1 MLKNVLLLILSFF
14 ILIFNVVSA
23 SANNDFDGRYNSKF
37 QFRMGAASVCPQTL
51 PIEIELQIT
60 NNKIV
65 GTMFNNGGGNTHQ
78 FCRLYHNGSIR
89 GTIKKDGFISLKVK
103 QNDPHSME
111 FSSYKIMGKLD
122 DKLTLLS
129 RNSRYHPPHRF
140 SLIKRGSSKKANKV
154 QTNDLNSNRLNKNEI
169 ICSERVGF
177 IKYLDEYLPN
187 SIKLTKDFI
196 YSSNGKNIDSKHN
209 WKVLG
214 SNSGSYDRGMLELNG
229 WSVYKYNLGRERDKD
244 DTRARRL
251 IATIQSPDST
261 DNPKNIIYSKCVT
274 AADNSQNIKNDSNLS
289 NSNLKKLCGLFT
301 PGLELNTKTYK
312 SLQKNLKT
320 LGYYKGG
327 IDGLFG
333 KGSCKA
339 LNSYRSATMVL
350 ATPYFSKSLFDRL
363 QRNANAEIKLADKKI
378 YINED
383 ASVCDKATILQNGIR
398 RWNLDNPK
406 AIKQVKSRGLDCN
419 ITVSNTPF
427 TQKEAKYFLLQLT
440 DFVSKNPSKFDLSFS
455 SEFNKVRGITNGE
468 WNVSLSR
475 EFEFFRIYVSKFEGF
490 LKYLEDIRLAEKA
503 TEKKRIEQLRAS
515 ISQSMAI
522 LKEWAQKNVL
532 DEKSA
537 QIAALESQI
546 GMKGNQSINSLE
558 QLLDDAQR
566 LLAASGINDSTDG
579 DASQLVSTA
588 CLKTDITQCSDN
600 LICEKATIISDGIRR
615 WNFEQP
621 KLIQQVKSRGLDC
634 KITIDT
640 SPFNQ
645 QEAKYF
651 LSQLMT
657 FVSENPSEFGLN
669 FATEF
674 NKVRDIIS
682 GKWNS
687 NLSKTFEL
695 FRGYTSEFP
704 LFQKYLED
712 MRLAEVE
719 AKQVRLEQLRETAVQ
734 DMIVLR
740 EWAQKNV
747 LDEKA
752 AQIASLDAKF
762 GDKNIQTING
772 LEQLIAETKRLFSAT
787 GIKDTVAQNQTNEIV
802 NSLYDPSSIYL
813 FANISGDATNLYK
826 NLDGEFSFEQAEGT
840 YCASNKLD
848 AFDYYVLQ
856 GKIFTTFN
864 DLSKLTSRCSASA
877 DVFVVKGNEITSD
890 TVFNV
895 INLGKLQQVLE
906 VPKSERD
913 TAFDQLNFLKETI
926 KKDVIAGDRVGYG
939 LLKTDSKD
947 SSICAVIDGSE
958 QGHVDQL
965 QQSASLLKALSYPWN
980 GFNKITNNAEEAFKS
995 LQRGQCSSVYGSALT
1010 LGRLYLAGES
1020 AGINMEFMPVWM
1032 SKSAVE
1038 ASQKSYD
1045 ATLADSANANAKLEQ
1060 SIKDKEKLDEQA
1072 QQSKAELASVRQLD
1086 LREKN
1091 GLRFMVLRDELQA
1104 QVFSAVKFAFENPAD
1119 EAGYIKKYLSQSFV
1133 DQSTRYSPFDGIIS
1147 DIQKL
1152 AAERWEIT
1160 EQRIEQAD
1168 YGKAKFN
1175 GRELDAIEVELRIAS
1190 KNRLV
1195 GKYSE
1200 YCQRIQVIKDD
1211 DFEMWRNF
1219 EIGNCDVT
1227 SATRKWKNASSFES
1241 LWIVEAK

>member
-1 MLKNVLLLILSFF
+1 MLKNVLISILSFF

-23 SANNDFDGRYNSKF
+23 SANNEFDGRYNSKF

-51 PIEIELQIT
+51 PIEIELQIK
-60 NNKIV
+60 NGKIE
-65 GTMFNNGGGNTHQ
+65 GTMFNNGGGNRDL
-78 FCRLYHNGSIR
+78 FCKLYHNGRIR

-111 FSSYKIMGKLD
+111 FSSFKIMGNLN

-129 RNSRYHPPHRF
+129 RNSRYHPPHKF
-140 SLIKRGSSKKANKV
+140 SLKKRGSSKKVTESGIVCTDMRSNGNDHRFGHNNYKKFFAPTLKITNKFIY
-154 QTNDLNSNRLNKNEI
+154 LSKNSITDKEITWDNKIKNSLKSYEEAMASISFPIGPVTVKYNYKKRNSSLLATIDVAGLPAGAAPVIYGNCTEITSPNLAENKN
-169 ICSERVGF
+169 
-177 IKYLDEYLPN
+177 N
-187 SIKLTKDFI
+187 SFSNK
-196 YSSNGKNIDSKHN
+196 SS
-209 WKVLG
+209 
-214 SNSGSYDRGMLELNG
+214 
-229 WSVYKYNLGRERDKD
+229 
-244 DTRARRL
+244 
-251 IATIQSPDST
+251 
-261 DNPKNIIYSKCVT
+261 
-274 AADNSQNIKNDSNLS
+274 
-289 NSNLKKLCGLFT
+289 KLCNLHT

-320 LGYYKGG
+320 LGYYNGG

-339 LNSYRSATMVL
+339 LNSYRSATMKL
-350 ATPYFSKSLFDRL
+350 ASSYFSKSLFDQL
-363 QRNANAEIKLADKKI
+363 QRNADAEIKLADKKSRI
-378 YINED
+378 KED

-406 AIKQVKSRGLDCN
+406 AIKQVKSRGLDCK
-419 ITVSNTPF
+419 ITVGNTPF
-427 TQKEAKYFLLQLT
+427 TQKEAKYFLHQLT
-440 DFVSKNPSKFDLSFS
+440 DYVSKNPSKFDLSFS
-455 SEFNKVRGITNGE
+455 SEFNKVRRIANGE

-475 EFEFFRIYVSKFEGF
+475 EFEYFRIYVSKFESF

-503 TEKKRIEQLRAS
+503 AEKKQIEQLRAS

-522 LKEWAQKNVL
+522 LKEWAQKNIL

-537 QIAALESQI
+537 QIVALESQI

-566 LLAASGINDSTDG
+566 LLAATGINDSTDG
-579 DASQLVSTA
+579 DASELVSTA
-588 CLKTDITQCSDN
+588 CIKTDITQCSDN
-600 LICEKATIISDGIRR
+600 LMCEKATIISDGIRR
-615 WNFEQP
+615 WNFDQP
-621 KLIQQVKSRGLDC
+621 KFIQQVKSRGLDC

-651 LSQLMT
+651 LSQLMA

-674 NKVRDIIS
+674 NKVRDITS

-704 LFQKYLED
+704 LFQKYIED
-712 MRLAEVE
+712 IRLAEAE
-719 AKQVRLEQLRETAVQ
+719 EKQIRLEQLRETAVQ

-813 FANISGDATNLYK
+813 FANVSGDATKLYK
-826 NLDGEFSFEQAEGT
+826 NLDGEFSFEQSEGT

-864 DLSKLTSRCSASA
+864 DLSKLTSSCSASV

-895 INLGKLQQVLE
+895 IKLDKLQQVLE
-906 VPKSERD
+906 VPKLERD
-913 TAFDQLNFLKETI
+913 TAFNQLNFLKDTI
-926 KKDVIAGDRVGYG
+926 KKDVIAGDRIGYG

-980 GFNKITNNAEEAFKS
+980 GFNKITNSAEEAFKS

-1010 LGRLYLAGES
+1010 LGRLYLAGET
-1020 AGINMEFMPVWM
+1020 AGINMEFMPVWV
-1032 SKSAVE
+1032 SKSEVE

-1045 ATLADSANANAKLEQ
+1045 ATLADSVNAKAKLEQ
-1060 SIKDKEKLDEQA
+1060 SIKDKEKLDKQA

-1119 EAGYIKKYLSQSFV
+1119 EAGYIKEYLSQSFV
-1133 DQSTRYSPFDGIIS
+1133 DQSTRYSPYDGIIS

-1160 EQRIEQAD
+1160 EQRIEQVD

-1200 YCQRIQVIKDD
+1200 YCQRIHVIKDD

-1227 SATRKWKNASSFES
+1227 SATRKWKDASSFES

>member
-1 MLKNVLLLILSFF
+1 MFLASSINLANAKTWSNCKLIDRDVLRYKPTNWGNTGQANNNFKSWFPNSFNF
-14 ILIFNVVSA
+14 TDKDVNFFGKKVKYY
-23 SANNDFDGRYNSKF
+23 SANRGKYAAVLTISTNGTPARIYIDTSNTLKF
-37 QFRMGAASVCPQTL
+37 KLSWSGNYSGATGWINIAC
-51 PIEIELQIT
+51 
-60 NNKIV
+60 N
-65 GTMFNNGGGNTHQ
+65 
-78 FCRLYHNGSIR
+78 
-89 GTIKKDGFISLKVK
+89 
-103 QNDPHSME
+103 
-111 FSSYKIMGKLD
+111 
-122 DKLTLLS
+122 
-129 RNSRYHPPHRF
+129 
-140 SLIKRGSSKKANKV
+140 
-154 QTNDLNSNRLNKNEI
+154 
-169 ICSERVGF
+169 ERV
-177 IKYLDEYLPN
+177 KP
-187 SIKLTKDFI
+187 TKE
-196 YSSNGKNIDSKHN
+196 
-209 WKVLG
+209 V
-214 SNSGSYDRGMLELNG
+214 
-229 WSVYKYNLGRERDKD
+229 
-244 DTRARRL
+244 
-251 IATIQSPDST
+251 
-261 DNPKNIIYSKCVT
+261 KNIIDYSNKKEFGLLGTWNGKLKCSNKVYDFSAFVEGKKAQINTAGVNYKGELRFNNDKTTAKFFGAGDNGKAVT
-274 AADNSQNIKNDSNLS
+274 EVISISNDFKVIKGKMSSGCSFNAESQRVKVYGKNNKYQKTARNKKILCDNEVSDVAL
-289 NSNLKKLCGLFT
+289 NSTVF
-301 PGLELNTKTYK
+301 KTMQR
-312 SLQKNLKT
+312 SLKT
-320 LGYYKGG
+320 LGYYKSE
-327 IDGLFG
+327 IDGKFG

-339 LNSYRSATMVL
+339 LRAYLVKETKGSYKSFTLSKFNQLNDDANRVIRLAKKDNS
-350 ATPYFSKSLFDRL
+350 
-363 QRNANAEIKLADKKI
+363 KK
-378 YINED
+378 ED
-383 ASVCDKATILQNGIR
+383 ALVCDKATILQNGIR
-398 RWNLDNPK
+398 RWNLEQPK
-406 AIKQVKSRGLDCN
+406 FINLVKSRGLDCK
-419 ITVSNTPF
+419 ITVDNTPF

-440 DFVSKNPSKFDLSFS
+440 DFVSNNSSKFDLNFS
-455 SEFNKVRGITNGE
+455 SEFNKVRNIITGE
-468 WNVSLSR
+468 WNVPLSK
-475 EFEFFRIYVSKFEGF
+475 EFELFRVYVSKFEDF
-490 LKYLEDIRLAEKA
+490 QKYLEDIRLAEKGA
-503 TEKKRIEQLRAS
+503 EKKRIEQIRES
-515 ISQSMAI
+515 ISQNMAI
-522 LKEWAQKNVL
+522 LKEWAQKNIL

-537 QIAALESQI
+537 QIATLESQI

-566 LLAASGINDSTDG
+566 LLAATGINDSTDG
-579 DASQLVSTA
+579 NTSELASTA
-588 CLKTDITQCSDN
+588 CIKTDLTQCSDN
-600 LICEKATIISDGIRR
+600 LICETATIISDGIRR
-615 WNFEQP
+615 WNFDQP
-621 KLIQQVKSRGLDC
+621 KFIQQVKSRGLDC

-651 LSQLMT
+651 LSQLKT
-657 FVSENPSEFGLN
+657 FVSENPSEFGLS
-669 FATEF
+669 FAAEF
-674 NKVRDIIS
+674 NKVRGITS

-695 FRGYTSEFP
+695 FRSYTSEFP

-712 MRLAEVE
+712 IRLAEVE
-719 AKQVRLEQLRETAVQ
+719 AKQVRLEKLRETAVQ

-752 AQIASLDAKF
+752 AQIALLDAQF

-787 GIKDTVAQNQTNEIV
+787 GIKDTVAQKQMNEIV
-802 NSLYDPSSIYL
+802 SSLYNPSSIYL
-813 FANISGDATNLYK
+813 FANVSGDAANIYK

-895 INLGKLQQVLE
+895 IKLDKLQQVLE

-913 TAFDQLNFLKETI
+913 AAFNQLNFLKETI

-939 LLKTDSKD
+939 LIKTDTKD
-947 SSICAVIDGSE
+947 TSICAVIDGSE
-958 QGHVDQL
+958 QGHVNQL
-965 QQSASLLKALSYPWN
+965 EQSASLLKSLSYPWN

-1020 AGINMEFMPVWM
+1020 AGINMEFMPVWV

-1045 ATLADSANANAKLEQ
+1045 ATLADSANANAKLAQ

-1072 QQSKAELASVRQLD
+1072 KQSKAELASVRQLD

-1133 DQSTRYSPFDGIIS
+1133 DQSTRYSSFDGIIS

-1160 EQRIEQAD
+1160 EQRIEQVD

-1200 YCQRIQVIKDD
+1200 YCQRIHVIKDD

-1219 EIGNCDVT
+1219 EIVNCEVT

>member
-1 MLKNVLLLILSFF
+1 MRNIRKLFVLFF
-14 ILIFNVVSA
+14 IIFA
-23 SANNDFDGRYNSKF
+23 S
-37 QFRMGAASVCPQTL
+37 
-51 PIEIELQIT
+51 
-60 NNKIV
+60 
-65 GTMFNNGGGNTHQ
+65 
-78 FCRLYHNGSIR
+78 
-89 GTIKKDGFISLKVK
+89 
-103 QNDPHSME
+103 
-111 FSSYKIMGKLD
+111 
-122 DKLTLLS
+122 
-129 RNSRYHPPHRF
+129 
-140 SLIKRGSSKKANKV
+140 
-154 QTNDLNSNRLNKNEI
+154 NSNVMFAKDIESGI
-169 ICSERVGF
+169 ICSDMR
-177 IKYLDEYLPN
+177 
-187 SIKLTKDFI
+187 
-196 YSSNGKNIDSKHN
+196 SNGNDSRFGQNNYKKFFAPTIKITNEYIYLSKNNVKDKNIVWHDKIKNSLRSIEEAMAVRFFSVGPVTVKYMYKKRN
-209 WKVLG
+209 SSLLATIDIAGSNAGAAPVIYRNCTQNSSPNVAKKKTVTTNEQSIDIETCFQDITNCTNFPKTVNNEKVLCNNKTVG
-214 SNSGSYDRGMLELNG
+214 VELN
-229 WSVYKYNLGRERDKD
+229 
-244 DTRARRL
+244 
-251 IATIQSPDST
+251 
-261 DNPKNIIYSKCVT
+261 SKT
-274 AADNSQNIKNDSNLS
+274 
-289 NSNLKKLCGLFT
+289 F
-301 PGLELNTKTYK
+301 KTM
-312 SLQKNLKT
+312 QRNLKT
-320 LGYYKGG
+320 LGYYKSE
-327 IDGLFG
+327 IDGMFG

-339 LNSYRSATMVL
+339 LREYLIENTNGSYKSFSLSKFNKLHDDAKRVTQLEKKANTKEDDVL
-350 ATPYFSKSLFDRL
+350 
-363 QRNANAEIKLADKKI
+363 
-378 YINED
+378 
-383 ASVCDKATILQNGIR
+383 VCEKATILQNGLR
-398 RWNLDNPK
+398 RWNLDNTR
-406 AIKQVKSRGLDCN
+406 AIKL
-419 ITVSNTPF
+419 
-427 TQKEAKYFLLQLT
+427 
-440 DFVSKNPSKFDLSFS
+440 
-455 SEFNKVRGITNGE
+455 
-468 WNVSLSR
+468 
-475 EFEFFRIYVSKFEGF
+475 
-490 LKYLEDIRLAEKA
+490 
-503 TEKKRIEQLRAS
+503 
-515 ISQSMAI
+515 
-522 LKEWAQKNVL
+522 
-532 DEKSA
+532 
-537 QIAALESQI
+537 
-546 GMKGNQSINSLE
+546 
-558 QLLDDAQR
+558 
-566 LLAASGINDSTDG
+566 
-579 DASQLVSTA
+579 
-588 CLKTDITQCSDN
+588 
-600 LICEKATIISDGIRR
+600 
-615 WNFEQP
+615 
-621 KLIQQVKSRGLDC
+621 VKSRGLDC
-634 KITIDT
+634 KITIDNT
-640 SPFNQ
+640 PFNQ

-651 LSQLMT
+651 LSHLMT
-657 FVSENPSEFGLN
+657 FVSKNSSEFDLN

-674 NKVRDIIS
+674 NKVRNITS

-695 FRGYTSEFP
+695 FRSYTSEFP
-704 LFQKYLED
+704 IFQKYLED
-712 MRLAEVE
+712 IRLAEVE
-719 AKQVRLEQLRETAVQ
+719 AKKIRLEQLRETAVQ

-762 GDKNIQTING
+762 GDKDIQTING

-787 GIKDTVAQNQTNEIV
+787 GIEDTVAQKQTNEIV
-802 NSLYDPSSIYL
+802 NSLYNPSSIYL
-813 FANISGDATNLYK
+813 FANVSGDASNIYK

-864 DLSKLTSRCSASA
+864 GLSKLTSRCSAST
-877 DVFVVKGNEITSD
+877 DVFVVKGNEVTSD
-890 TVFNV
+890 IVFSV
-895 INLGKLQQVLE
+895 INLDELQQVLE

-913 TAFDQLNFLKETI
+913 TAFNQLNFLKETI

-965 QQSASLLKALSYPWN
+965 EQSASLLKALSYPWN

-1010 LGRLYLAGES
+1010 LGRLYLAGET
-1020 AGINMEFMPVWM
+1020 AGINMEFMPIWV

-1045 ATLADSANANAKLEQ
+1045 ATLADSANANAELEQ
-1060 SIKDKEKLDEQA
+1060 SIKDKEKLDKQA
-1072 QQSKAELASVRQLD
+1072 QQSKAKLASVRQLD

-1119 EAGYIKKYLSQSFV
+1119 EAGYIKEYLSQSFV

-1160 EQRIEQAD
+1160 EQRIEQVD

-1200 YCQRIQVIKDD
+1200 YCQRIHVIKDD

>member
-1 MLKNVLLLILSFF
+1 
-14 ILIFNVVSA
+14 
-23 SANNDFDGRYNSKF
+23 
-37 QFRMGAASVCPQTL
+37 MGAASVCPRTL
-51 PIEIELQIT
+51 PIEIELQVT

-65 GTMFNNGGGNTHQ
+65 GTMFNNGGGNSHQ
-78 FCRLYHNGSIR
+78 FCKLYHNGSLKGSIDN
-89 GTIKKDGFISLKVK
+89 DGKIISLSVK
-103 QNDPHSME
+103 QNDGHSMQY
-111 FSSYKIMGKLD
+111 SSFKISGKLD
-122 DKLTLLS
+122 GKLTLLS
-129 RNSRYHPPHRF
+129 RNSRYHPPHKF
-140 SLIKRGSSKKANKV
+140 SLEKRGSSQKVNKV

-169 ICSERVGF
+169 ICSDRKGAFNASLSQVFYSQVADFE
-177 IKYLDEYLPN
+177 KYFPE
-187 SIKLTKDFI
+187 SIKLTNDLI
-196 YSSNGKNIDSKHN
+196 YSSTNKNIEAKHN
-209 WKVLG
+209 WELLG
-214 SNSGSYDRGMLELNG
+214 ANSRDYDKAMISDTSRVH
-229 WSVYKYNLGRERDKD
+229 SVFRYTLTRNRNKLMASVTPRDNW
-244 DTRARRL
+244 RRPQ
-251 IATIQSPDST
+251 T
-261 DNPKNIIYSKCVT
+261 IIYSKCLTV
-274 AADNSQNIKNDSNLS
+274 ADNSQNIKNDNNLP
-289 NSNLKKLCGLFT
+289 NSNLEKLCDLFV

-339 LNSYRSATMVL
+339 LNSYRSATMKL
-350 ATPYFSKSLFDRL
+350 ATPYFSKSLFDQL

-383 ASVCDKATILQNGIR
+383 ASVCNKATILQNGIR
-398 RWNLDNPK
+398 RWNLENPK
-406 AIKQVKSRGLDCN
+406 AIDQVKSRGLDCN
-419 ITVSNTPF
+419 ITVGNTPF

-455 SEFNKVRGITNGE
+455 SEFNKVRGIANGE

-503 TEKKRIEQLRAS
+503 AEKKRIEQLRAS

-558 QLLDDAQR
+558 QLLDDTQR

-579 DASQLVSTA
+579 DASELVSTA

-640 SPFNQ
+640 SPFTQ
-645 QEAKYF
+645 KEAKYF
-651 LSQLMT
+651 LSQLMA

-674 NKVRDIIS
+674 NKVRDITS

-787 GIKDTVAQNQTNEIV
+787 GIKDTVAQKQTNEIV

-813 FANISGDATNLYK
+813 FANVSGDATKLYK

-864 DLSKLTSRCSASA
+864 DLSKLTSSCSASA

-895 INLGKLQQVLE
+895 IKLDKLQQVLE

-913 TAFDQLNFLKETI
+913 TAFNQLNFLKDTI
-926 KKDVIAGDRVGYG
+926 KKDVIAGDRIGYG

-1020 AGINMEFMPVWM
+1020 AGINMEFMPIWV

-1060 SIKDKEKLDEQA
+1060 SIKDKEKLDKQA

-1119 EAGYIKKYLSQSFV
+1119 EAGYIKEYLSQSFV
-1133 DQSTRYSPFDGIIS
+1133 DQSTRYSPYDGIIS

-1152 AAERWEIT
+1152 AAERWEVT
-1160 EQRIEQAD
+1160 EQRIEQVD

-1200 YCQRIQVIKDD
+1200 YCQRIHVIKDD

-1219 EIGNCDVT
+1219 EIGNCEVT

>member
-23 SANNDFDGRYNSKF
+23 SANNEFDGRYNSKF

-51 PIEIELQIT
+51 PIEIELQIK
-60 NNKIV
+60 NGKIE
-65 GTMFNNGGGNTHQ
+65 GTMFNNGGGNTDL
-78 FCRLYHNGSIR
+78 FCKLYHNGRIR

-111 FSSYKIMGKLD
+111 FSSFKIMGNLD

-140 SLIKRGSSKKANKV
+140 SLIKRGSSKKTNKV
-154 QTNDLNSNRLNKNEI
+154 QT
-169 ICSERVGF
+169 
-177 IKYLDEYLPN
+177 
-187 SIKLTKDFI
+187 
-196 YSSNGKNIDSKHN
+196 
-209 WKVLG
+209 
-214 SNSGSYDRGMLELNG
+214 
-229 WSVYKYNLGRERDKD
+229 
-244 DTRARRL
+244 
-251 IATIQSPDST
+251 
-261 DNPKNIIYSKCVT
+261 
-274 AADNSQNIKNDSNLS
+274 
-289 NSNLKKLCGLFT
+289 NSNLKKLCDLFV

-312 SLQKNLKT
+312 SLQKNLKS

-339 LNSYRSATMVL
+339 LNSYRSATMKL
-350 ATPYFSKSLFDRL
+350 ATPYFSKSLFDQL

-383 ASVCDKATILQNGIR
+383 ASVCNKATILQNGIR

-419 ITVSNTPF
+419 ITVGNTPF

-455 SEFNKVRGITNGE
+455 LEFNKVRRIANGE
-468 WNVSLSR
+468 WNVSLSK
-475 EFEFFRIYVSKFEGF
+475 EFEFFRIYVSKFVDF
-490 LKYLEDIRLAEKA
+490 KKYLEDIRLAEKA
-503 TEKKRIEQLRAS
+503 AEKKRIEQLRAS

-566 LLAASGINDSTDG
+566 LLAATGINDTTDG
-579 DASQLVSTA
+579 DASELVSTA

-640 SPFNQ
+640 SPFTQ
-645 QEAKYF
+645 KEAKYF
-651 LSQLMT
+651 LSQLMA

-674 NKVRDIIS
+674 NKVRDITS

-787 GIKDTVAQNQTNEIV
+787 GIKDTVAQKQTNEIV

-813 FANISGDATNLYK
+813 FANVSGDATKLYK

-864 DLSKLTSRCSASA
+864 DLSKLTSSCSASA

-895 INLGKLQQVLE
+895 IKLDKLQQVLE

-913 TAFDQLNFLKETI
+913 TAFNQLNFLKDTI
-926 KKDVIAGDRVGYG
+926 KKDVIAGDRIGYG

-1020 AGINMEFMPVWM
+1020 AGINMEFMPIWV

-1060 SIKDKEKLDEQA
+1060 SIKDKEKLDKQA

-1119 EAGYIKKYLSQSFV
+1119 EAGYIKEYLSQSFV
-1133 DQSTRYSPFDGIIS
+1133 DQSTRYSPYDGIIS

-1152 AAERWEIT
+1152 AAERWEVT
-1160 EQRIEQAD
+1160 EQRIEQVD

-1200 YCQRIQVIKDD
+1200 YCQRIHVIKDD

-1219 EIGNCDVT
+1219 EIGNCEVT

>member
-1 MLKNVLLLILSFF
+1 MFLASSINLANAKTWSNCQFENIKRYKPASWNSNQISFEAFFPRSFSFTDGTIDYPINFLRNGKRVLGGIKFYSSTATGKSALLGNTVYGQSIRVNILLDTSSNSAPKKHKFKMDF
-14 ILIFNVVSA
+14 QGQRSA
-23 SANNDFDGRYNSKF
+23 STGWMYFKCADPLKPTDKVKSIVDKSNAKDID
-37 QFRMGAASVCPQTL
+37 
-51 PIEIELQIT
+51 IEICFQDIT
-60 NNKIV
+60 KCINFQK
-65 GTMFNNGGGNTHQ
+65 TA
-78 FCRLYHNGSIR
+78 
-89 GTIKKDGFISLKVK
+89 
-103 QNDPHSME
+103 
-111 FSSYKIMGKLD
+111 
-122 DKLTLLS
+122 
-129 RNSRYHPPHRF
+129 RNEKMLCDNETS
-140 SLIKRGSSKKANKV
+140 GVA
-154 QTNDLNSNRLNKNEI
+154 LNS
-169 ICSERVGF
+169 
-177 IKYLDEYLPN
+177 
-187 SIKLTKDFI
+187 
-196 YSSNGKNIDSKHN
+196 
-209 WKVLG
+209 
-214 SNSGSYDRGMLELNG
+214 
-229 WSVYKYNLGRERDKD
+229 
-244 DTRARRL
+244 
-251 IATIQSPDST
+251 TI
-261 DNPKNIIYSKCVT
+261 
-274 AADNSQNIKNDSNLS
+274 
-289 NSNLKKLCGLFT
+289 F
-301 PGLELNTKTYK
+301 KTMQR
-312 SLQKNLKT
+312 SLKT
-320 LGYYKGG
+320 LGYYKSE
-327 IDGLFG
+327 IDGMFG

-339 LNSYRSATMVL
+339 LRAYLVKETKGSY
-350 ATPYFSKSLFDRL
+350 KS
-363 QRNANAEIKLADKKI
+363 
-378 YINED
+378 
-383 ASVCDKATILQNGIR
+383 
-398 RWNLDNPK
+398 
-406 AIKQVKSRGLDCN
+406 
-419 ITVSNTPF
+419 F
-427 TQKEAKYFLLQLT
+427 TL
-440 DFVSKNPSKFDLSFS
+440 SKF
-455 SEFNKVRGITNGE
+455 N
-468 WNVSLSR
+468 
-475 EFEFFRIYVSKFEGF
+475 
-490 LKYLEDIRLAEKA
+490 
-503 TEKKRIEQLRAS
+503 QL
-515 ISQSMAI
+515 
-522 LKEWAQKNVL
+522 N
-532 DEKSA
+532 
-537 QIAALESQI
+537 
-546 GMKGNQSINSLE
+546 
-558 QLLDDAQR
+558 DDAQR
-566 LLAASGINDSTDG
+566 LLAATGINDSTDG
-579 DASQLVSTA
+579 DASELVSTA

-600 LICEKATIISDGIRR
+600 LICEKSTIISDGIRR
-615 WNFEQP
+615 WNFERP

-674 NKVRDIIS
+674 NKVRDITS

-719 AKQVRLEQLRETAVQ
+719 AKQVRLEQLRQTAAQ

-752 AQIASLDAKF
+752 AQIALLDAKF

-787 GIKDTVAQNQTNEIV
+787 GIKDTVAQKQTNEIV
-802 NSLYDPSSIYL
+802 NSLYNPSSIYL
-813 FANISGDATNLYK
+813 FANVSGDATNLYK

-864 DLSKLTSRCSASA
+864 GLSELTSKCSAST
-877 DVFVVKGNEITSD
+877 DVFVVKGNEVTSD
-890 TVFNV
+890 IVFNI
-895 INLGKLQQVLE
+895 INLDKLQQVLE

-926 KKDVIAGDRVGYG
+926 KQDVIQGNRVGYG
-939 LLKTDSKD
+939 LLNTDSKD

-965 QQSASLLKALSYPWN
+965 QQSASLLKALSYSFD
-980 GFNKITNNAEEAFKS
+980 GFNKITNNAEEAFKA

-1010 LGRLYLAGES
+1010 LGRLYLAGET
-1020 AGINMEFMPVWM
+1020 AGISMEFMPVWV

-1045 ATLADSANANAKLEQ
+1045 ATLADSANANAELEQ
-1060 SIKDKEKLDEQA
+1060 SIKDKEKLDKQA
-1072 QQSKAELASVRQLD
+1072 QQSKAKLASVRQLD

-1133 DQSTRYSPFDGIIS
+1133 DQSTRYSSYDGIIS

-1160 EQRIEQAD
+1160 EQRIEQVD
-1168 YGKAKFN
+1168 YGKAIFN

-1200 YCQRIQVIKDD
+1200 YCQRIHVIKDD

-1219 EIGNCDVT
+1219 EIGNCEVT

>member
-1 MLKNVLLLILSFF
+1 MLKNVLISILSFF
-14 ILIFNVVSA
+14 ILIFNGVSA

-37 QFRMGAASVCPQTL
+37 QFRMGAASVCPRTL
-51 PIEIELQIT
+51 PIEIELQIK
-60 NNKIV
+60 NGNIV
-65 GTMFNNGGGNTHQ
+65 GTMFNNGGGNAHQ
-78 FCRLYHNGSIR
+78 FCKLYHNGSLKGSIDN
-89 GTIKKDGFISLKVK
+89 DGKIISLSVK
-103 QNDPHSME
+103 QNDGHSMQYSS
-111 FSSYKIMGKLD
+111 FSIMGKLD
-122 DKLTLLS
+122 GKLTLLS
-129 RNSRYHPPHRF
+129 RNPRYHPPHKF
-140 SLIKRGSSKKANKV
+140 SLEKRGSSKKVNKV
-154 QTNDLNSNRLNKNEI
+154 QT
-169 ICSERVGF
+169 
-177 IKYLDEYLPN
+177 
-187 SIKLTKDFI
+187 
-196 YSSNGKNIDSKHN
+196 
-209 WKVLG
+209 
-214 SNSGSYDRGMLELNG
+214 
-229 WSVYKYNLGRERDKD
+229 
-244 DTRARRL
+244 
-251 IATIQSPDST
+251 
-261 DNPKNIIYSKCVT
+261 
-274 AADNSQNIKNDSNLS
+274 
-289 NSNLKKLCGLFT
+289 SNLKKLCDLFV

-320 LGYYKGG
+320 LGYYKGS

-339 LNSYRSATMVL
+339 LNSYRSATMKL
-350 ATPYFSKSLFDRL
+350 ATPYFSKSLFDQL
-363 QRNANAEIKLADKKI
+363 QRSAAAEIKLADKKSRI
-378 YINED
+378 KED

-406 AIKQVKSRGLDCN
+406 AIKQVKSRGLDCK
-419 ITVSNTPF
+419 ITVANTPF

-455 SEFNKVRGITNGE
+455 SEFNKVRSIANGE
-468 WNVSLSR
+468 WNVSLSK
-475 EFEFFRIYVSKFEGF
+475 EFEFFRIYLSKFVDF
-490 LKYLEDIRLAEKA
+490 KKYLEDIRLAEKA
-503 TEKKRIEQLRAS
+503 AEKKRIGQLRAS

-537 QIAALESQI
+537 QIAALEFQT

-566 LLAASGINDSTDG
+566 LLAATGINDSTDG
-579 DASQLVSTA
+579 DASELVSTA

-640 SPFNQ
+640 APFNQ

-674 NKVRDIIS
+674 NKVRDITS

-712 MRLAEVE
+712 IRLAELA

-762 GDKNIQTING
+762 GNKNIQTING

-802 NSLYDPSSIYL
+802 NSLYNSSSIYL
-813 FANISGDATNLYK
+813 FANISGDATKLYK
-826 NLDGEFSFEQAEGT
+826 NLDGEFSFEQSEGT

-864 DLSKLTSRCSASA
+864 DLSKLTSSCSASA

-895 INLGKLQQVLE
+895 IKLDKLQQVLE

-913 TAFDQLNFLKETI
+913 TTFNQLNFLKDTI
-926 KKDVIAGDRVGYG
+926 KKDVIAGDRIGYG

-980 GFNKITNNAEEAFKS
+980 GFNKITNSAEEAFKS

-1010 LGRLYLAGES
+1010 LGRLYLAGET
-1020 AGINMEFMPVWM
+1020 AGINMEFMPVWV
-1032 SKSAVE
+1032 SKSEVE

-1045 ATLADSANANAKLEQ
+1045 ATLADSVNAKAKLEQ
-1060 SIKDKEKLDEQA
+1060 SIKDKEKLDKQA

-1119 EAGYIKKYLSQSFV
+1119 EAGYIKEYLSQSFV
-1133 DQSTRYSPFDGIIS
+1133 DQSTRYSPYDGIIS

-1160 EQRIEQAD
+1160 EQRIEQVD

-1200 YCQRIQVIKDD
+1200 YCQRIHVIKDD

-1227 SATRKWKNASSFES
+1227 SATRKWKDASSFES

>member
-1 MLKNVLLLILSFF
+1 MLKNVLLSILSFF
-14 ILIFNVVSA
+14 ILIFNGVSA

-37 QFRMGAASVCPQTL
+37 QFRMGAASVCPRTL
-51 PIEIELQIT
+51 PIEIELQVT

-65 GTMFNNGGGNTHQ
+65 GTMFNNGGGNSHQ
-78 FCRLYHNGSIR
+78 FCKLYHNGSLKGSIDN
-89 GTIKKDGFISLKVK
+89 DGKIISLSVK
-103 QNDPHSME
+103 QNDGHSMQY
-111 FSSYKIMGKLD
+111 SSFKISGKLD
-122 DKLTLLS
+122 GKLTLLS
-129 RNSRYHPPHRF
+129 RNSRYHPPHKF
-140 SLIKRGSSKKANKV
+140 SLEKRGSSKKANKV
-154 QTNDLNSNRLNKNEI
+154 QKNDLNSITLNKNEI
-169 ICSERVGF
+169 ICSDLKGYVGGANKRYF
-177 IKYLDEYLPN
+177 P
-187 SIKLTKDFI
+187 STIKLTNDFI
-196 YSSNGKNIDSKHN
+196 YSSNLKKIESKHKWIIIGQN
-209 WKVLG
+209 G
-214 SNSGSYDRGMLELNG
+214 GTYDRAFIDG
-229 WSVYKYNLGRERDKD
+229 STRFSYILGRERDKD
-244 DTRARRL
+244 DPRTRRL
-251 IATIQSPDST
+251 IASFEIKSYNASG
-261 DNPKNIIYSKCVT
+261 NVIYSKCLT
-274 AADNSQNIKNDSNLS
+274 ASDNSQNLKNNINLS
-289 NSNLKKLCGLFT
+289 NSNRKKLCNLYT
-301 PGLELNTKTYK
+301 PGLDLNTETYK
-312 SLQKNLKT
+312 SLQENLKT

-339 LNSYRSATMVL
+339 LNNYRSATMKL
-350 ATPYFSKSLFDRL
+350 ASSYFSKSLFDQL
-363 QRNANAEIKLADKKI
+363 QRNADAEIKLADKKSRI
-378 YINED
+378 KED

-406 AIKQVKSRGLDCN
+406 AIKQVKSRGLDCK
-419 ITVSNTPF
+419 ITVGNTPF

-455 SEFNKVRGITNGE
+455 SEFNKVRSIANGE
-468 WNVSLSR
+468 WNVSLSK
-475 EFEFFRIYVSKFEGF
+475 EFEFFRIYVSKFVDF
-490 LKYLEDIRLAEKA
+490 KKYLEDIRLAERA
-503 TEKKRIEQLRAS
+503 AEKKRIEQLRAS

-566 LLAASGINDSTDG
+566 LLAATGINDTTDG
-579 DASQLVSTA
+579 DASELVSTA

-615 WNFEQP
+615 WNFDQP
-621 KLIQQVKSRGLDC
+621 KFIQQVKSRGLDC

-651 LSQLMT
+651 LSQLMA
-657 FVSENPSEFGLN
+657 FVSDNPSEFGLN

-674 NKVRDIIS
+674 NKVRDITS

-712 MRLAEVE
+712 IRLAEAE
-719 AKQVRLEQLRETAVQ
+719 AKQVRLEQLRETAAQ
-734 DMIVLR
+734 DIIVLR

-802 NSLYDPSSIYL
+802 NSLYEPSSIYL

-826 NLDGEFSFEQAEGT
+826 NLDGKFSFEQAEGT

-848 AFDYYVLQ
+848 AFDYFVLQ

-864 DLSKLTSRCSASA
+864 DLSKLTSRCSVSA

-895 INLGKLQQVLE
+895 INLDKLQQVLE

-1072 QQSKAELASVRQLD
+1072 KQSKAELASVRQLD

-1160 EQRIEQAD
+1160 EQRIEQVD

-1200 YCQRIQVIKDD
+1200 YCQRIHVIKDD